1 MRYLQYKGLIEREY
15 KKSLKKIMYE
25 ICVVKGLNASDGA
38 KSLGIAKE
46 IFVYWRHHYRFEKRQ
61 LLFDQ
66 TVKDL
71 SSLQDLYAEDIKA
84 INLDKP
90 LEFEEEESV
99 RGLEEVIVHMI
110 DYYKYLHY
118 NSDGLSLETAKLPLF
133 QFSHNVVERYL
144 EGDLSEEAKSHLK

>member
-25 ICVVKGLNASDGA
+25 ICVEKGLNASEGA

-66 TVKDL
+66 TVQDL
-71 SSLQDLYAEDIKA
+71 GSLQELYAADIKT
-84 INLDKP
+84 LEWKKP
-90 LEFEEEESV
+90 LEYEKEESV

-110 DYYKYLHY
+110 DYYKYVHY
-118 NSDGLSLETAKLPLF
+118 QSEGLSLETAKLPMF
-133 QFSHNVVERYL
+133 QFSRHVVEQYL
-144 EGDLSEEAKSHLK
+144 DGALIDEAKSHVK

>member
-25 ICVVKGLNASDGA
+25 ICVEKGLNASDGA

-46 IFVYWRHHYRFEKRQ
+46 IFVYWRHHYRFERRQ

-66 TVKDL
+66 TVKELDGL
-71 SSLQDLYAEDIKA
+71 KDLYAEDMKTIK
-84 INLDKP
+84 LDKP
-90 LEFEEEESV
+90 LQFEDEESI

-133 QFSHNVVERYL
+133 QFSHNVVERYK
-144 EGDLSEEAKSHLK
+144 EGALGAEVNGHTK

>member
-25 ICVVKGLNASDGA
+25 ICVEKGLNASEGA

-46 IFVYWRHHYRFEKRQ
+46 VFVYWRHHYRFEKRQ
-61 LLFDQ
+61 ILFDH
-66 TVKDL
+66 TVQEL
-71 SSLQDLYAEDIKA
+71 GSLQELYAADMKT
-84 INLDKP
+84 INLKKP
-90 LEFEEEESV
+90 LEFEKEESV

-118 NSDGLSLETAKLPLF
+118 QSDGLSLETAKLPLF
-133 QFSHNVVERYL
+133 QFSHHVVERYL
-144 EGDLSEEAKSHLK
+144 EGALIDEAKSHVK